1 MAAPSPWRWP
11 LNYAGSSSLR
21 CSTTIFPLYY
31 AGRHRVITWSSDFNS
46 SSSSSSS
53 SCACSVNNDSNTVR
67 KRVRKESVGKITS
80 DGDPESNGIIS
91 TSGKGGGRC
100 VNNKLS
106 FKSLFG
112 KRALWRRILFASRKV
127 RSIILLNVITVIY
140 ASNIPVVK
148 EVEAII
154 DPEVFNLMRF
164 AVAAIPFIP
173 VVLQAR
179 DDANTRNAGIELGF
193 WVSLGYIMQALGLL
207 TSDAGR
213 AFYFY
218 VHLVVPLIDGML
230 GSAVPPRTWFGA
242 LMSIIGVA
250 MLESSGSPPCVG
262 DLLNFISALSFGIH
276 MLRTEHISRSTKREN
291 FLPLLGYEVCVVAL
305 LSTIW
310 YFIEGWFSGGIQ
322 ELNPSSWTWEIIL
335 DWISVF
341 PWIPA
346 LYTGIFSTGLCL
358 WVEMAAMCDVSA
370 TETAIVYGLEPVW
383 GAGFA
388 WFLLGERWGVG
399 GWIGAALVLGGS
411 LTVQIMGATSNSQ
424 SRESKRGNAER
435 DGLLIPDKQNLGQAL
450 VAYSLQASVVDGGS
464 GSYWDQSPA
473 ILPNFIFICTAVL
486 VMKHHQSYA
495 SMIYLV
501 AKGTQHLHLWIPIAP
516 HQPSSYMES
525 AISVLLLLFQRQL
538 TGHLTTFTP
547 TFDDKRLL
555 CVRNAYRVTGV
566 AVVAKDK
573 IVAVDEANKS
583 ITFEL
588 IGGEVTKYFNTFR
601 ATFQATVEGDR
612 NMLTW
617 SVEYEKASEDVPHP
631 HSHLEFLVNLSREVD
646 AFLVKA

>member
-67 KRVRKESVGKITS
+67 KRVRKESVGKITC

-91 TSGKGGGRC
+91 TSGKGGGRS

-173 VVLQAR
+173 IVLQAR

-213 AFYFY
+213 ASFISMFT
-218 VHLVVPLIDGML
+218 VVVVPLIDGML

-242 LMSIIGVA
+242 FMSIIGVA

-291 FLPLLGYEVCVVAL
+291 FLPLLGYE
-305 LSTIW
+305 
-310 YFIEGWFSGGIQ
+310 
-322 ELNPSSWTWEIIL
+322 
-335 DWISVF
+335 
-341 PWIPA
+341 
-346 LYTGIFSTGLCL
+346 
-358 WVEMAAMCDVSA
+358 MAAMCDVSA

-399 GWIGAALVLGGS
+399 GWIGAALVLDVENDTISKNAEYKPQFRLEECTHRVCIREFLCSFLALSCCPGDETSPKLCFHDLLGCERNPTFGPETAKVSPLLEMPTGGS
-411 LTVQIMGATSNSQ
+411 I
-424 SRESKRGNAER
+424 
-435 DGLLIPDKQNLGQAL
+435 
-450 VAYSLQASVVDGGS
+450 
-464 GSYWDQSPA
+464 
-473 ILPNFIFICTAVL
+473 AVL
-486 VMKHHQSYA
+486 RRYC
-495 SMIYLV
+495 Y
-501 AKGTQHLHLWIPIAP
+501 THLWIPIAP

-525 AISVLLLLFQRQL
+525 AISVLLLLFQRQV
-538 TGHLTTFTP
+538 TGHLTTCTP
-547 TFDDKRLL
+547 TFDDKCLL

-573 IVAVDEANKS
+573 IVAVDEENKS